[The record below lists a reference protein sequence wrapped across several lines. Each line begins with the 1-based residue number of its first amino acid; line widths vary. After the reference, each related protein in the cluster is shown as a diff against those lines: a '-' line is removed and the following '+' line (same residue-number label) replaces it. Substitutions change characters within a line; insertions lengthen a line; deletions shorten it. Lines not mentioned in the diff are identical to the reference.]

1 MKVLITLSLFFCC
14 IFLGRTSW
22 AEEMSSVTV
31 TVYNHGQALINEVR
45 EVELPSGSGLVEF
58 SGVAET
64 IEAPTLQVR
73 SLSAPEAFMVLDMNY
88 EYDLISVQSLLDRY
102 VGKPL
107 KVVLPDPHDR
117 TSTVLREALLLANND
132 RPIFQVDDQIF
143 VGNHDAV
150 YLAEMPA
157 GLRPRPTLVWL
168 VQNDGPTRQH
178 LDVSYLAGGMTW
190 QADYV
195 LKVDRDN
202 ERAAL
207 SGWVTLDN
215 QSGMAFEQAALKL
228 VAGEVNIVRPEPVRM
243 RRDMLLTAPMAAEQM
258 QQEEFFEYHLYSL
271 PRPVDIANR
280 QTKQV
285 SLLQAPEMRLSKKLV
300 ARFGGYP
307 SPGQGTIRQGVDVF
321 LTFKNAEAEGLGLPL
336 PRGIVRAYQESRD
349 GSTLFIGEDRID
361 HTPRDADVELRMGR
375 AFDVNVERTLTAH
388 EQLGRNMVRSTWEI
402 RIRNSKDET
411 QQLLLEDTLFGDW
424 RIITSSHAY
433 DQLDARR
440 IRFTLDVPPS
450 SEQDQLL
457 LTYTVESRT

>member
-1 MKVLITLSLFFCC
+1 MKTLITISLFLCC
-14 IFLGRTSW
+14 VLLGRTSW
-22 AEEMSSVTV
+22 AEESTALTV
-31 TVYNHGQALINEVR
+31 TIYNHGQALINEVR

-73 SLSAPEAFMVLDMNY
+73 SLTAPDAFVVLDMNY
-88 EYDLISVQSLLDRY
+88 EYDLISVKSLLDRY
-102 VGKPL
+102 VGQTL

-117 TSTVLREALLLANND
+117 KATVLREAVLLANND

-168 VQNDGPTRQH
+168 VRNDGPPRQF
-178 LDVSYLAGGMTW
+178 LDVSYLAGGMNW
-190 QADYV
+190 RADYV

-202 ERAAL
+202 QRAAL

-215 QSGMAFEQAALKL
+215 QSGMAFDQAALKL
-228 VAGEVNIVRPEPVRM
+228 VAGEVNVVRPEPTLM
-243 RRDMLLTAPMAAEQM
+243 RRDMTRAAPMAAEQM

-285 SLLQAPEMRLSKKLV
+285 SLLQAPEMTLDKKLI

-307 SPGQGTIRQGVDVF
+307 NPGQGTIKQGVDVF
-321 LTFKNAEAEGLGLPL
+321 LTFKNAEANGLGLPL
-336 PRGIVRAYQESRD
+336 PKGIVRAYQESRD
-349 GSTLFIGEDRID
+349 DSTLFIGEDRID
-361 HTPRDADVELRMGR
+361 HTPRDADVELRMGQ
-375 AFDVNVERTLTAH
+375 AFDVNVERTMTAH
-388 EQLGRNMVRSTWEI
+388 EQLGRNVIRYTWEI
-402 RIRNSKDET
+402 RVRNSRDEP
-411 QQLLLEDTLFGDW
+411 QRILLEDTLFGDW
-424 RIITSSHAY
+424 RITSSSH
-433 DQLDARR
+433 DHERLDARR
-440 IRFTLDVPPS
+440 TRFTLDVPPS
-450 SEQDQLL
+450 SKQDQLL
-457 LTYTVESRT
+457 LTYTVETRS

>member
-14 IFLGRTSW
+14 VLLGRTSW
-22 AEEMSSVTV
+22 AEETSSVTV

-73 SLSAPEAFMVLDMNY
+73 SLTAPEAFVVLDMNY

-102 VGKPL
+102 VGKTL
-107 KVVLPDPHDR
+107 NVVLPDPHDR
-117 TSTVLREALLLANND
+117 TSTVLREAVLLANND

-150 YLAEMPA
+150 YLAEIPA

-168 VQNDGPTRQH
+168 VHNDGPPRQH
-178 LDVSYLAGGMTW
+178 LDVSYLAGGMNW

-215 QSGMAFEQAALKL
+215 QSGLAFEQASLKL
-228 VAGEVNIVRPEPVRM
+228 VAGEVNVVRPEPVRM
-243 RRDMLLTAPMAAEQM
+243 RRDMVLASPMAAEQM

-271 PRPVDIANR
+271 PRLVDIANR

-285 SLLQAPEMRLSKKLV
+285 SLLQAPEMGLSKKLV

-307 SPGQGTIRQGVDVF
+307 NPGQGTIRQGVDVF

-388 EQLGRNMVRSTWEI
+388 EQLGRNMVRYTWEI
-402 RIRNSKDET
+402 RIRNSKDEP

-424 RIITSSHAY
+424 RITTSSHAY

-457 LTYTVESRT
+457 LSYTVESRT